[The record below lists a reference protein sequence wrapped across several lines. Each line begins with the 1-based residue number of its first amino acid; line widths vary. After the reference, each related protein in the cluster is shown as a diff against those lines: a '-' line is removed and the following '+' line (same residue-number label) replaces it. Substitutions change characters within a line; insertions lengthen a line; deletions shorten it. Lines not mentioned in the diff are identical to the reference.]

1 MPLAPHEIVAEFI
14 AAAVVEWSYDKTVQ
28 IGVTVDGD
36 RATIIDNGRGMQV
49 APDEGETIGHA
60 EKALTTPYPLRASVP
75 DVDRVLDDLVR
86 GGRPSQG
93 VAAAAAACPHLRFIS
108 RRGHETAAQS
118 FGHGVAGPPERLLAP
133 YGQGTTIELRSAQPI
148 DRTAVISLIERLRN
162 HLPGLTVAGPDAR
175 VRKAARVL
183 VTTADDEV
191 LLFHGTDPARP
202 EAGSWWFPVGGELN
216 AERPSPTPPG
226 GSCGEETGLRVES
239 VGPIIADR
247 FAVFSF
253 LNELLHSREA
263 YFRIEVE
270 RFDISDAG
278 WEDEERGAI
287 SDHRWWS
294 RAELEATTDTVFPE
308 AILALLTGESEGG
321 EPSLST

>member
-60 EKALTTPYPLRASVP
+60 EKALTTAYPILASDP
-75 DVDRVLDDLVR
+75 GVDRVLDEVVR

-93 VAAAAAACPHLRFIS
+93 VSAAAAACPHLRFVS
-108 RRGHETAAQS
+108 RRGHDAAAQS
-118 FGHGVAGPPERLLAP
+118 FDHGVAGPPERLLAP
-133 YGQGTTIELRSAQPI
+133 YGQGTTIELRTATPI
-148 DRTAVISLIERLRN
+148 DLEAVV
-162 HLPGLTVAGPDAR
+162 GLTEHLRHRFSGLTIAGPDAR
-175 VRKAARVL
+175 VRKAARIL
-183 VTTADDEV
+183 VTTAEGHV
-191 LLFHGTDPARP
+191 LLFRGSDPARP

-216 AERPSPTPPG
+216 AGETFPDAARRELW
-226 GSCGEETGLRVES
+226 EETGLRVES

-253 LNELLHSREA
+253 LDELLHSREA